1 MDEEPLKVPI
11 AATIVAAYH
20 SVFGRLGL
28 FLELAWLP
36 LLFLLAISLI
46 PAALPADFAG
56 DDDRLKALPGLVEL
70 LTGGLCLNAFAVRWH
85 QVALY
90 GGKAFLAG
98 KAWLGPWGR
107 FVAYTVAIYA
117 AIGGVAVVL
126 LLVTSSATD
135 EEVSAATIVMPAI
148 ALAVSLPI
156 WLGITRLSLV
166 FPAAAAERPLRLGAA
181 WRAMR
186 GNTWRLVVAFFLAC
200 APVALAAL
208 LAMAGAFAALGY
220 AVGSAALESPP
231 LGLYILR
238 GLADTVANF
247 LIVALGAS
255 VLVEFYKQLVLAP
268 LES

>member
-11 AATIVAAYH
+11 AATIVTAYR
-20 SVFGRLGL
+20 SVFGQLGL

-36 LLFLLAISLI
+36 LLILLAVSLI
-46 PAALPADFAG
+46 PAALGADFAG
-56 DDDRLKALPGLVEL
+56 DDDRLKALPGLAEL
-70 LTGGLCLNAFAVRWH
+70 LAGGLCLNAFAVRWH
-85 QVALY
+85 QVTLY

-107 FVAYTVAIYA
+107 FVGYTVAIYCA
-117 AIGGVAVVL
+117 VFLVALILYFVADAVGDDDPVAKVALPATAFVL
-126 LLVTSSATD
+126 TLPVWLAT
-135 EEVSAATIVMPAI
+135 
-148 ALAVSLPI
+148 
-156 WLGITRLSLV
+156 TRLSLV
-166 FPAAAAERPLRLGAA
+166 FPAAAAERPLRIGAA

-208 LAMAGAFAALGY
+208 LTMAAAFAALGY
-220 AVGSAALESPP
+220 GVGSSALDSPP

-247 LIVALGAS
+247 LIVALGAA
-255 VLVEFYKQLVLAP
+255 VLVEFYKRLVLAP